1 MTSSHSLLGLTTVVD
16 PRGQAIADSNLFA
29 TILVGMHFH
38 RLFGVC
44 LSMARMAARAM
55 SVVCRLLV
63 VSSGV
68 VFCSFLVMTS
78 GMGVVLGSLLV
89 VFCSFL

>member
-1 MTSSHSLLGLTTVVD
+1 LLDLTTVLD
-16 PRGQAIADSNLFA
+16 PRGQAIADSNFLFA
-29 TILVGMHFH
+29 AVLVSVHLH

-44 LSMARMAARAM
+44 LSMGSMAARAM

-63 VSSGV
+63 VSSRV
-68 VFCSFLVMTS
+68 VFCGFLVMTS